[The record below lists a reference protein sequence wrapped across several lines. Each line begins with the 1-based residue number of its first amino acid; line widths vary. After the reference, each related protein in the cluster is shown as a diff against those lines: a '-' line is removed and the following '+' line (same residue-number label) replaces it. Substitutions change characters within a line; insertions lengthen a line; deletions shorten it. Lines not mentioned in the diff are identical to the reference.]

1 MTVQPDPYVQPV
13 ITTPPVVDEVLVQ
26 QPVVQQPAVV
36 QPAVVQPAVMHQRVA
51 TSYGQRFAFDS
62 FVVGLIGVFFTVLG
76 LVALTRAG
84 TDGSMDDP
92 VVSVMGFTHTAT
104 LGIIEAA
111 IGVCLLICAAA
122 TTRAGAVFFGVI
134 LGIGGIVG
142 AIQTDSF
149 DRSLALESGLAWLA
163 VIAAVIVVLVS
174 LLVPRV
180 VSSTARVESV

>member
-1 MTVQPDPYVQPV
+1 MTVEPDPYVQPV
-13 ITTPPVVDEVLVQ
+13 ATTPVVERPVAAAVPVVEGV
-26 QPVVQQPAVV
+26 VVQEPAVV
-36 QPAVVQPAVMHQRVA
+36 HHQRVA

-62 FVVGLIGVFFTVLG
+62 FIVGLIGVFFTVLG
-76 LVALTRAG
+76 LVVLARAG
-84 TDGSMDDP
+84 TDGSMEEP
-92 VVSVMGFTHTAT
+92 VVKVLGFTHTAT

-122 TTRAGAVFFGVI
+122 TTRAGAVFFGVL

-149 DRSLALESGLAWLA
+149 DESLALESGLAWLA

-180 VSSTARVESV
+180 WSTTDRVASI

>member
-1 MTVQPDPYVQPV
+1 MTIQPDPYVQPV
-13 ITTPPVVDEVLVQ
+13 ITTPPVVEEVVM
-26 QPVVQQPAVV
+26 QQPAVV
-36 QPAVVQPAVMHQRVA
+36 QPAIVQPSVTHQRVA

-62 FVVGLIGVFFTVLG
+62 FIVGLIGVFFTVLG
-76 LVALTRAG
+76 LIALTRAG
-84 TDGSMDDP
+84 TDGSMDEP
-92 VVSVMGFTHTAT
+92 VVNVMGFTHTAT

-142 AIQTDSF
+142 AIQHDSF
-149 DRSLALESGLAWLA
+149 DQSLALESGLAWLA

-180 VSSTARVESV
+180 VSSTARVDSV